1 MSRDGSGNFN
11 LIAGNPV
18 TTGTTIAS
26 TWANGTLSDIATALT
41 NSIAKNGE
49 TIPTG
54 NLPMGGYKHTGVA
67 NASARTDYAAYGQ
80 VQDSGSQYLTGV
92 AGADTITASVTGLA
106 AYATGQ
112 TFRFV
117 SAGANTGAVT
127 LNINALGAKSITK
140 TGTTALAAGD
150 IPSGAVVEVV
160 YDGTQFQ
167 MLGLASTGSPT
178 FTGTVTIGA
187 SAANQTVATNITQ
200 TVTSSTASRPYYSM
214 ENTTADA
221 TSAALLFYKSRG
233 GLATSSNDDLL
244 TIDAYG
250 RDSNNATR
258 QAAGISVQ
266 GGSPGATYVPG
277 AVILETTNGSGTL
290 QENLR
295 VDATG
300 VVRLAGEAAPTNY
313 TSRGDLVLPATR
325 GVRANNTA
333 KAWVTFDGTAGSPT
347 AADSF
352 GVTSITKHA
361 AGDYTINFAA
371 NIFSNA
377 NYCAVGSADIGS
389 GAGFIMFRG
398 PVGTVP
404 TATAYRFR
412 TSDAVPN
419 YFDSPHICI
428 AFFGD

>member
-26 TWANGTLSDIATALT
+26 TWANDTLSDIATALT

-54 NLPMGGYKHTGVA
+54 NLPMGGFKHTNVA

-127 LNINALGAKSITK
+127 LNINALGAKAVTK

-167 MLGLASTGSPT
+167 MLGLAPTGSPT

-187 SAANQTVATNITQ
+187 SAANQTISTNITE

-266 GGSPGATYVPG
+266 GGAPGATYVPG

-290 QENLR
+290 QENFR

-377 NYCAVGSADIGS
+377 NYCAVGTAGSTSGS
-389 GAGFIMFRG
+389 GFFTFRG
-398 PVGTVP
+398 PVGTAP
-404 TATAYRFR
+404 TATAYRCR
-412 TSDAVPN
+412 VSDSVPN
-419 YFDSPHICI
+419 YLDVNHICI

>member
-26 TWANGTLSDIATALT
+26 TWANDTLSDIATALT

-49 TIPTG
+49 TIPIA

-112 TFRFV
+112 TFRLV

-127 LNINALGAKSITK
+127 LNINALGAKAVTK
-140 TGTTALAAGD
+140 AGATALAAGD

-187 SAANQTVATNITQ
+187 STANQTISTNITE

-214 ENTTADA
+214 ENTTADS

-233 GLATSSNDDLL
+233 GLATSNNDDLL
-244 TIDAYG
+244 TINAYG

-266 GGSPGATYVPG
+266 GDSPGATYVPG

-352 GVTSITKHA
+352 GVSSITKHA
-361 AGDYTINFAA
+361 TGDYTINFVDG
-371 NIFSNA
+371 IFSNT
-377 NYCAVGSADIGS
+377 NYCAVGTAGS
-389 GAGFIMFRG
+389 TTSSGLYIFRG
-398 PVGTVP
+398 NVNTLP
-404 TATAYRFR
+404 TTTAYRCR
-412 TSDAVPN
+412 VSDSVPN
-419 YFDSPHICI
+419 YHDVNRICI
-428 AFFGD
+428 VFYGD

>member
-1 MSRDGSGNFN
+1 MSRDGSGNYN
-11 LIAGNPV
+11 LPAGNPV

-26 TWANGTLSDIATALT
+26 TWANGTLTDVGTALT
-41 NSIAKNGE
+41 QSIAKDGQ
-49 TIPTG
+49 TVPTA
-54 NLPMGGYKHTGVA
+54 NLPMGGFKHTGVA
-67 NASARTDYAAYGQ
+67 NASVRTDYAAYGQ

-127 LNINALGAKSITK
+127 LALNGLTAKAVTK
-140 TGTTALAAGD
+140 TGTTALSAGD

-178 FTGTVTIGA
+178 FTGTVTITGGTTFTGTA
-187 SAANQTVATNITQ
+187 HAATSATTTLP
-200 TVTSSTASRPYYSM
+200 TLTYT
-214 ENTTADA
+214 NTTADA
-221 TSAALLFYKSRG
+221 ASGSVTYRKSRTAG
-233 GLATSSNDDLL
+233 NTSSSDVLWTEYAQGYANSAYR
-244 TIDAYG
+244 TAAQIQYIQDAAISG
-250 RDSNNATR
+250 STVPAAIVFST
-258 QAAGISVQ
+258 QAAG
-266 GGSPGATYVPG
+266 GS
-277 AVILETTNGSGTL
+277 LN
-290 QENLR
+290 ENLR
-295 VDATG
+295 IDSTG
-300 VVRLAGEAAPTNY
+300 VILAAGSTAPTNY
-313 TSRGDLVLPATR
+313 TTRGDLVLPAGR
-325 GVRANNTA
+325 AVRAQNCA

-377 NYCAVGSADIGS
+377 NYCAVGTAGSTSGS
-389 GAGFIMFRG
+389 GFFTFRG
-398 PVGTVP
+398 PVGTAP
-404 TATAYRFR
+404 TATAYRCR
-412 TSDAVPN
+412 VSDSVPN
-419 YFDSPHICI
+419 YLDVNHICI

>member
-1 MSRDGSGNFN
+1 MSRDGSGNYV
-11 LIAGNPV
+11 LPAGNPV
-18 TTGTTIAS
+18 TTGTTISS
-26 TWANGTLSDIATALT
+26 TWANGTLSDVGTALT
-41 NSIAKNGE
+41 ASIAKDGQ
-49 TIPTG
+49 TIPTA

-112 TFRFV
+112 TFRLV

-127 LNINALGAKSITK
+127 LNINGLGQKAVTK
-140 TGTTALAAGD
+140 AGTTALAAGD

-178 FTGTVTIGA
+178 FTGAVTVGA
-187 SAANQTVATNITQ
+187 SATNQTVIANITG
-200 TVTSSTASRPYYSM
+200 TVTSSTSSRPLITY
-214 ENTTADA
+214 ENTTSDA
-221 TSAALLFYKSRG
+221 TSAALRFYKSRG

-266 GGSPGATYVPG
+266 GAAPGAAYVPG
-277 AVILETTNGSGTL
+277 AVVVKTTNSSGTL
-290 QENLR
+290 QENFR

-300 VVRLAGEAAPTNY
+300 VVRLAGEAAPTGY
-313 TSRGDLVLPATR
+313 TSRGDLVLPAARATR
-325 GVRANNTA
+325 AINTA
-333 KAWVTFDGTAGSPT
+333 KGWVQFAMGGGGATLNGS
-347 AADSF
+347 SG
-352 GVTSITKHA
+352 GVTVARVSTGI
-361 AGDYTINFAA
+361 YTITFPNAIA
-371 NIFSNA
+371 SNSNA
-377 NYCAVGSADIGS
+377 ISAAVTVQTGSYTPIARINSMTTSTIEVQIVNAS
-389 GAGFIMFRG
+389 GLG
-398 PVGTVP
+398 VTDTGTVHVQ
-404 TATAYRFR
+404 AY
-412 TSDAVPN
+412 
-419 YFDSPHICI
+419 
-428 AFFGD
+428 GDI

>member
-26 TWANGTLSDIATALT
+26 TWANDTLSDIATALT

-54 NLPMGGYKHTGVA
+54 NLPMGGFKHTNVA

-80 VQDSGSQYLTGV
+80 VQDSGAQYLTGV

-117 SAGANTGAVT
+117 SVGANTTAVT

-167 MLGLASTGSPT
+167 MLGLAPTGSPT
-178 FTGTVTIGA
+178 FTGTVTITGGTTFTGTA
-187 SAANQTVATNITQ
+187 HAATSATTTLP
-200 TVTSSTASRPYYSM
+200 TLTYT
-214 ENTTADA
+214 NTTADA
-221 TSAALLFYKSRG
+221 ASGSVTYRKSRTAG
-233 GLATSSNDDLL
+233 NTSSSDVLWTEYAQGYANS
-244 TIDAYG
+244 AYRTAAQVQFIQDG
-250 RDSNNATR
+250 AISGSTVPAAIVFST
-258 QAAGISVQ
+258 QAAG
-266 GGSPGATYVPG
+266 GS
-277 AVILETTNGSGTL
+277 LN
-290 QENLR
+290 ENLR
-295 VDATG
+295 IDSTG
-300 VVRLAGEAAPTNY
+300 VILAAGSTAPTNY
-313 TSRGDLVLPATR
+313 TTRGDLVLPAGR
-325 GVRANNTA
+325 AVRAQNCA

-361 AGDYTINFAA
+361 TGDYTINFAA
-371 NIFSNA
+371 NIFSNS
-377 NYCAVGSADIGS
+377 NYCAVGSAGS
-389 GAGFIMFRG
+389 TTATTFLVFRG
-398 PVGTVP
+398 PVNTSPTV
-404 TATAYRFR
+404 TEFRFKVG
-412 TSDAVPN
+412 DAALN
-419 YFDSPHICI
+419 FYDANRICVV
-428 AFFGD
+428 FYGD

>member
-26 TWANGTLSDIATALT
+26 TWANDTLSDIATALT

-49 TIPTG
+49 TIPIG
-54 NLPMGGYKHTGVA
+54 NLPMGGFKHTNVA

-127 LNINALGAKSITK
+127 LALNGLTAKAVTK

-150 IPSGAVVEVV
+150 IPSGAVVEVI

-167 MLGLASTGSPT
+167 MLGLAPTGSPT
-178 FTGTVTIGA
+178 FAGTVTITGGTTFTGTA
-187 SAANQTVATNITQ
+187 HAATSAT
-200 TVTSSTASRPYYSM
+200 TALPTLTYT
-214 ENTTADA
+214 NTTADA
-221 TSAALLFYKSRG
+221 ASGSFTFRKSRTAGNTSASDVLWTQYAQGY
-233 GLATSSNDDLL
+233 A
-244 TIDAYG
+244 
-250 RDSNNATR
+250 NANYRTAAKVQFIQDGAISGSTVPAAIVFST
-258 QAAGISVQ
+258 QAAG
-266 GGSPGATYVPG
+266 GS
-277 AVILETTNGSGTL
+277 LN
-290 QENLR
+290 ENLR
-295 VDATG
+295 IDSTG
-300 VVRLAGEAAPTNY
+300 VILAAGSTAPTNY
-313 TSRGDLVLPATR
+313 TSRGDLVLPAGR
-325 GVRANNTA
+325 AVRAQNCA

-377 NYCAVGSADIGS
+377 NYCAVGTAGSTSGS
-389 GAGFIMFRG
+389 GFFTFRG
-398 PVGTVP
+398 PVGTAP
-404 TATAYRFR
+404 TATAYRCR
-412 TSDAVPN
+412 VSDAVPN
-419 YFDSPHICI
+419 YLDVTHICI